1 MKRFKRRSSAEA
13 DMTPMLDIVFI
24 LLIFFVVTAT
34 FLRENALN
42 MTPPPD
48 GPPPPPEKSQS
59 TILVRIDGQG
69 MVRVN
74 DELSDIIG
82 VRARI
87 ERLLAEA
94 PDQAVLVQAH
104 PRARNQLVIKAVD
117 QAYSAGV
124 QNVGFALDA
133 S

>member
-1 MKRFKRRSSAEA
+1 MKRFRRRSSAEA

-34 FLRENALN
+34 FLRENAIN
-42 MTPPPD
+42 MTPPPPGGD
-48 GPPPPPEKSQS
+48 PPPSNQS

-74 DELSDIIG
+74 DELSDIIA

-87 ERLLAEA
+87 ERLLAET
-94 PDQAVLVQAH
+94 PDQGVLVQAH
-104 PRARNQLVIKAVD
+104 PQAKNQLVIKAVD

-124 QNVGFALDA
+124 ENVGFAVDA